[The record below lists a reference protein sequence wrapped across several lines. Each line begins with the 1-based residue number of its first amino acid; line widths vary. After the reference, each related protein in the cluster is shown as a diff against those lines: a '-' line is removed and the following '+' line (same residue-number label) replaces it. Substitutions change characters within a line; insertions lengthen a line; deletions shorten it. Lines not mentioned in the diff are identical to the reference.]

1 MNNLLKVAQQV
12 FKIEAQAI
20 EGLSRQLNQDFVR
33 AVELL
38 DSCKGRVLICGMG
51 KSGLI
56 GKKIASTLASI
67 GRSSFFL
74 HPTEAIHGDL
84 GLISAD
90 DCFLSISNSG
100 ETDEIL
106 QLIPHIQRQQLQHI
120 CIVGN
125 IDSTLA
131 QQANYVLNVT
141 ITQEAS
147 DIQAVP
153 MASTTATLAMGD
165 ALAAALIKLRGFE
178 QEDFA
183 LLHPGGSLGR
193 KLVVQIQAVMRT
205 EDLPVV
211 DGQTAISE
219 VLMHMSVGMLGIVVI
234 CDENKQIEGIITD
247 GDLRRALTKHQG
259 QAFFDLVANDIMT
272 NTPKTILP
280 TQVLWE
286 AECLL
291 QKYKITSLLVVENNL
306 LLGIIAKQYIR

>member
-1 MNNLLKVAQQV
+1 MDLLKVAKQV
-12 FKIEAQAI
+12 FTIEAQAI
-20 EGLSRQLNQDFVR
+20 AGLSGQLNQQFVE
-33 AVELL
+33 AVQLL
-38 DSCKGRVLICGMG
+38 DRCKGRVLVCGMG

-56 GKKIASTLASI
+56 GKKIAATLASI

-106 QLIPHIQRQQLQHI
+106 QLIPHIRRQQLQHI

-125 IDSTLA
+125 INSTLA
-131 QQANYVLNVT
+131 QEANYVLN
-141 ITQEAS
+141 IAIAQEAS
-147 DIQAVP
+147 HIQAVP

-193 KLVVQIQAVMRT
+193 KLVVQIQTAMRT
-205 EDLPVV
+205 ENLPVV
-211 DGQTAISE
+211 HSQSPISE
-219 VLMHMSVGMLGIVVI
+219 VLMHMSAGMLGIVVI
-234 CDENKQIEGIITD
+234 CNKEQLVEGIITD

-259 QAFFDLVANDIMT
+259 QAFFDLIANDIMT
-272 NTPKTILP
+272 QTPKTILP
-280 TQVLWE
+280 SQPLWD
-286 AECLL
+286 AEEMMLE
-291 QKYKITSLLVVENNL
+291 YKITTVVVAQEGK
-306 LLGIIAKQYIR
+306 LLGLIAKHHIH